1 MEATIQLFEKQKKIY
16 PKRVWGKFRK
26 LKWLSMIVLLAIYYG
41 APWLRW
47 HRGGQ
52 SPDQAILIDLNHT
65 RAYFFGIEI
74 WPQEVYYI
82 TGILILAAVGLF
94 FITSLFGRVWCGY
107 ACPQTVWT
115 DLFVWVE
122 RIVQG
127 DRNARKKLD
136 ESPWNFEKIGKKTL
150 THLIWLIIGLCT
162 GGAWVFYFNDAPT
175 LLDQIVHFDVP
186 WSVGGWILGL
196 TFSTY
201 LMAGFAREQ
210 VCTYMC
216 PYARFQSAMF
226 DKDTLIIAYDEARG
240 EPRGKHIKKRINSPL
255 EGESQSASA
264 AQRNAVGG
272 LVQTS
277 PLPNPPP
284 QGEREYGDCIDCD
297 SCVVV
302 CPMGIDIRHGL
313 QMECIACGLCVDA
326 CDNVMEKIGLPKGL
340 IRYATEAS
348 FPSPYKGEGQ
358 GGGQNSV
365 RLSSLSSVTPSSI
378 LPLTGGGG
386 FTIWRPRTFW
396 YGGIIAL
403 VGAVMLYTLL
413 TRSPLEMNVIH
424 DRNPLLVT
432 LSDGAVRNGYNI
444 TIMNKHHED
453 KHYALSV
460 EGMDDAAV
468 RVQASSDIPADNL
481 PVFADS
487 VGHFRVFLTAAKQSD
502 HRRTITF
509 RLVET
514 DSAVAVEKD
523 TIFVSEAR

>member
-1 MEATIQLFEKQKKIY
+1 MAAPIQLFKKQEKIY
-16 PKRVWGKFRK
+16 PRRVWGRFRK
-26 LKWLSMIVLLAIYYG
+26 LKWLSMVTLLAIYYG

-94 FITSLFGRVWCGY
+94 FVTSLFGRVWCGY

-136 ESPWNFEKIGKKTL
+136 ESKWTLEKIRKKGL
-150 THLIWLIIGLCT
+150 THIIWLIIGLCT

-175 LLDQIVHFDVP
+175 LLDQILHLDVP

-226 DKDTLIIAYDEARG
+226 DKDTLIIAYDETRG
-240 EPRGKHIKKRINSPL
+240 EPRGKHKAGDSW
-255 EGESQSASA
+255 EGK
-264 AQRNAVGG
+264 GH
-272 LVQTS
+272 
-277 PLPNPPP
+277 
-284 QGEREYGDCIDCD
+284 CIDCD

-302 CPMGIDIRHGL
+302 CPMGIDIREGL

-326 CDNVMEKIGLPKGL
+326 CDNVMGKIGLPKGL
-340 IRYATEAS
+340 IRYDTES
-348 FPSPYKGEGQ
+348 KEKFNP
-358 GGGQNSV
+358 
-365 RLSSLSSVTPSSI
+365 
-378 LPLTGGGG
+378 
-386 FTIWRPRTFW
+386 FRPRTFW
-396 YGGIIAL
+396 YSGIIAL
-403 VGAVMLYTLL
+403 VGCLMLYSLL

-424 DRNPLLVT
+424 DRNPLFVK
-432 LSDGAVRNGYNI
+432 LSDGSVRNGYNI
-444 TIMNKHHED
+444 TIINKHHED
-453 KHYALSV
+453 KNYALTV
-460 EGMDDAAV
+460 QGIENAAI
-468 RVQASSDIPADNL
+468 RVQASNDIPADNL

-487 VGHFRVFLTAAKQSD
+487 VGHFRVFITAEKQTN
-502 HRRTITF
+502 HRREITF
-509 RLVET
+509 QLMET
-514 DSAVAVEKD
+514 SSSITTAKD
-523 TIFVSEAR
+523 TIFVSEGR